1 MQGYEPV
8 IGLEIHVQLATQSKL
23 FCGDPVQFGAAPNT
37 LVSPISLAYPG
48 TLPRINQKAVESAVQ
63 LGLAFGCEIAPVS
76 YFARKHYFY
85 PDLPRGY
92 QTSQHTHPIC
102 IGGAIKIKQE
112 AGSLSFALNRIHLE
126 DDAGKSIHDL
136 YGDTTCIDLNRAGT
150 ALLEIVT
157 EPVIHHPDHAA
168 AVVAEIRK
176 MVRWLGIGDGN
187 MEAGNLRC
195 DANISLRVAGTKELG
210 TKVEVKNLN
219 SIRFVKKAIEF
230 EIERME
236 KLLEQGE
243 KIQQQTR
250 SFNAINFTTFATR
263 EKEEAHDY
271 RYFPDPDLPPIR
283 ITQER
288 LNNIQSAMTA
298 LPSEIVA
305 TLQTHYKLS
314 EYDAEQIT
322 QDKTEWQ
329 LFLATANICTHY
341 KSIANWMQG
350 PIRQWRNE
358 KSEEEEN
365 ILEPTQLAELIELV
379 ESGTVSFTIAAQ
391 KIFPLMVTTQQSALQ
406 IAEEGGWIQEK
417 DTQQLETWVNEVL
430 AAMPEQVAAYK
441 KGKKGLI
448 GLFVGEVKKRS
459 RGKADL
465 KWVTTYLEQQLT
477 STK

>member
-48 TLPRINQKAVESAVQ
+48 TLPRINQQAVESAVQ
-63 LGLAFGCEIAPVS
+63 LGLAFGCAIAPVS

-102 IGGAIKIKQE
+102 IGGAIQIKQE
-112 AGSLSFALNRIHLE
+112 DGNLSFALNRIHLE

-136 YGDTTCIDLNRAGT
+136 YEDTTCIDLNRAGT

-236 KLLEQGE
+236 KMLERGE

-250 SFNAINFTTFATR
+250 SFNANNFTTFATR

-358 KSEEEEN
+358 KNEEDEN
-365 ILEPTQLAELIELV
+365 MLLPAQLAELIELV

-391 KIFPLMVTTQQSALQ
+391 KIFPLMVTTQQSAKQ

>member
-1 MQGYEPV
+1 MQRYEPV

-48 TLPRINQKAVESAVQ
+48 TLPRINQQAVESAVQ
-63 LGLAFGCEIAPVS
+63 LGLAFGCEIAPIS

-102 IGGAIKIKQE
+102 VGGAIQIKE
-112 AGSLSFALNRIHLE
+112 ETRNLSFALNRIHLE

-136 YGDTTCIDLNRAGT
+136 YEDVTCIDLNRAGT

-157 EPVIHHPDHAA
+157 EPVIYNADHAA

-195 DANISLRVAGTKELG
+195 DANISLRLAGTKELG

-236 KLLEQGE
+236 KMLERGE

-250 SFNAINFTTFATR
+250 SFNASNFTTFATR

-288 LNNIQSAMTA
+288 LNAIQSSMPA
-298 LPSEIVA
+298 LPSEI
-305 TLQTHYKLS
+305 TSILQTKYSLS

-329 LFLATANICTHY
+329 FFLATANICTNY
-341 KSIANWMQG
+341 KSIANWMLG

-358 KSEEEEN
+358 KNNEEEN
-365 ILEPTQLAELIELV
+365 MLQPAQLAELIELV

-391 KIFPLMVTTQQSALQ
+391 KIFPIMITGSQSALQ
-406 IAEEGGWIQEK
+406 IAEEGGWLQEK

-448 GLFVGEVKKRS
+448 GVFVGEVKKRS